1 MGVAG
6 CFEKDWYRFTPK
18 MVVRALC
25 VIGSRGLIVEVG
37 GFGLKA
43 FGLGGVAGKD
53 QGR

>member
-1 MGVAG
+1 MLSVLKRIGTG
-6 CFEKDWYRFTPK
+6 SHK

-25 VIGSRGLIVEVG
+25 VIGSRALIVEVG